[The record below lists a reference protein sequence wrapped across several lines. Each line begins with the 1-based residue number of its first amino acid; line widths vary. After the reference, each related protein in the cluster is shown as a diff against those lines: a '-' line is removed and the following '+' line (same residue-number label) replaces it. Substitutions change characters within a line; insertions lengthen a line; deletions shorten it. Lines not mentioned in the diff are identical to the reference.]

1 MSNEFLG
8 GLFPKVAAMDIEPRT
23 LSPSRENHFSGV
35 LVRAQPAFAA
45 EVAAAIGRLPGAQ
58 VRHRDDAQG
67 HLVVVLE
74 AETLEVHESA
84 VRTMQALPGVAAVD
98 LVMMYRDSEPAA
110 ALEAPGRRAVDL
122 GAGA

>member
-1 MSNEFLG
+1 M
-8 GLFPKVAAMDIEPRT
+8 
-23 LSPSRENHFSGV
+23 
-35 LVRAQPAFAA
+35 
-45 EVAAAIGRLPGAQ
+45 
-58 VRHRDDAQG
+58 RHRDAARG

-74 AETLEVHESA
+74 AEALEAHESA
-84 VRTMQALPGVAAVD
+84 VRTMQVLPGVAAVD